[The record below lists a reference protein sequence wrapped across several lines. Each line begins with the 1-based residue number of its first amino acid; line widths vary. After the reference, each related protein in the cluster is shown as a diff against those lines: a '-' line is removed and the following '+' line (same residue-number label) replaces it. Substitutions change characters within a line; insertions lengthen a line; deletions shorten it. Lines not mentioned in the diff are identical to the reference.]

1 VGEGLFGRPFVP
13 ARRGEKVGLTRRE
26 KGGTVMM
33 VVDGQG
39 LPLGVLLESAQ
50 RSEVKL
56 AEEALR
62 PVRVPR
68 RVGGEGGGGAM
79 PSAEGCEP
87 EA

>member
-1 VGEGLFGRPFVP
+1 
-13 ARRGEKVGLTRRE
+13 
-26 KGGTVMM
+26 MM

-56 AEEALR
+56 AEEAPR
-62 PVRVPR
+62 PVRVPH
-68 RVGGEGGGGAM
+68 RVRGEGGGGAM